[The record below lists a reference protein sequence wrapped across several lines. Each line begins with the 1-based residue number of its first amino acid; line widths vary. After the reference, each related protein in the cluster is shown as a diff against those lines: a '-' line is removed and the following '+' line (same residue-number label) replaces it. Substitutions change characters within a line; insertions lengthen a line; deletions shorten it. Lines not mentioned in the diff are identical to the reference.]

1 MASASFTHFLKDQ
14 IINIK
19 TCGFVLIRCNKVQS
33 PICTA
38 NLNALK
44 NEIWSDFQA
53 DRSTF
58 RYKFWRFFN
67 QVSTSDNRHSVPL
80 PLTAASRI
88 VLNDALGSVRHCLNG
103 VLDID
108 SPLVELSSIISLPG
122 SLQQDTHADTPFS
135 TAPSIYTVFVALSE
149 IKLQNGPTWIHP
161 KSHTKASHDKY
172 ATNESDIY
180 YSSDGVQDDP
190 VSRNFF
196 DSNSQLLPAEYA
208 LLNQGDILIF
218 DSRLFHF
225 GGANVS
231 LDPRILMCIAFQQR
245 DQTGSSDRIKGYTYH
260 CHDTVH
266 HAALQLKD
274 FPAH

>member
-1 MASASFTHFLKDQ
+1 MKDQ

-19 TCGFVLIRCNKVQS
+19 TCGFVLIRQHKNKS

-44 NEIWSDFQA
+44 KEIWTDFEA
-53 DRSTF
+53 ERLTL

-67 QVSTSDNRHSVPL
+67 PVSTSDNRHSVPL
-80 PLTAASRI
+80 PLTVASRT

-103 VLDID
+103 VLGID

-135 TAPSIYTVFVALSE
+135 LTPSIYTVFVALSE

-161 KSHTKASHDKY
+161 RSHTKDSHDKF
-172 ATNESDIY
+172 ATNEKDIY
-180 YSSDGVQDDP
+180 YSSDGVLVDP
-190 VSRNFF
+190 VEKAPCS
-196 DSNSQLLPAEYA
+196 SEYQLFPAEYA

-225 GGANVS
+225 GGANLS
-231 LDPRILMCIAFQQR
+231 IDPRILMCIAFQQR
-245 DQTGSSDRIKGYTYH
+245 DQMGSSDRIKGYTYH
-260 CHDTVH
+260 CHESAH
-266 HAALQLKD
+266 NAALQLKD
-274 FPAH
+274 FPAHLVE